1 MLNEYEAKK
10 FATIEKLVRGGITR
24 KEAACELN
32 LSLRQIDRLKKSILP
47 LVKTDLFTKV
57 EVRLLIIKRYT

>member
-10 FATIEKLVRGGITR
+10 FATIEKLVEGGVTR

-32 LSLRQIDRLKKSILP
+32 LSLKQIDRLKRIYLTNGKDGF
-47 LVKTDLFTKV
+47 V
-57 EVRLLIIKRYT
+57 